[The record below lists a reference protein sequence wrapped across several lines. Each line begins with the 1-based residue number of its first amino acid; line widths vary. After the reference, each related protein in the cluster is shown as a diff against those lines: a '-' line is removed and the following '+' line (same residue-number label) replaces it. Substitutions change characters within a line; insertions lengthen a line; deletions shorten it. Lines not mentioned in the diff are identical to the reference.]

1 VLAEDASRYLPDDS
15 TLAALRPVFMD
26 EFTVITEPEGA
37 LVYLESFVLDET
49 ADVRRLIGTTPIVD
63 MELPRGEYRALIEMD
78 GFESLERP
86 VSSALNRAEV
96 LMGADP
102 SIRIEATMLP
112 STDVPEDMVF
122 VPGGW
127 YGLIGWRHL
136 DSIPLD
142 GFFIDKYEVTNE
154 RYQEFIRAGGYSSPT
169 FWIHPIRDGDEELPF
184 AEAMRLFTDRTGLP
198 GPREWRN
205 QEFPEGEARHPV
217 TGVSWYEAAA
227 YAEYAGKAL
236 PTLWQWEKAA
246 RDGQWTHFE
255 GVVMPW
261 VLVAPTASSYDRANS
276 YGRGTE
282 PVDAFAFG
290 ISPYGAYNMAGN
302 VGEWILNE
310 RGAGYG
316 AMGGSWEDA
325 GYIFNSGE
333 ARPAIDASGAVGF
346 RLVSRPAAGS
356 ADQGSGRIVRSQT
369 LPPITPV
376 DDATYQSFMSHY
388 RYDDVE
394 PDSLVEQLD
403 VQLIERLETPD
414 WTREKVTFDGVED
427 RVIAYLY
434 LPKSAQPPFQLI
446 NWIVSG
452 TAFQGRTA
460 AQEVEAIMGPQIK
473 GGRAVFAVVP
483 RGGDRAAVGGL
494 RGCVGSGPRYTR
506 PSRDRV
512 PAWPRLHGDS
522 TRDRHESRRPDRLQL
537 WGDRPSHHFARRR
550 SEDPL
555 DHLHWRRHLRHVP
568 ISRDRLGQLRAP
580 CYTAGA
586 RLEW

>member
-1 VLAEDASRYLPDDS
+1 
-15 TLAALRPVFMD
+15 
-26 EFTVITEPEGA
+26 
-37 LVYLESFVLDET
+37 
-49 ADVRRLIGTTPIVD
+49 
-63 MELPRGEYRALIEMD
+63 
-78 GFESLERP
+78 
-86 VSSALNRAEV
+86 
-96 LMGADP
+96 
-102 SIRIEATMLP
+102 
-112 STDVPEDMVF
+112 
-122 VPGGW
+122 
-127 YGLIGWRHL
+127 
-136 DSIPLD
+136 
-142 GFFIDKYEVTNE
+142 
-154 RYQEFIRAGGYSSPT
+154 
-169 FWIHPIRDGDEELPF
+169 
-184 AEAMRLFTDRTGLP
+184 MRLFTDRTGLP